1 MSKIYLQKLKDNL
14 DTFFAKVDEI
24 TSELIEG
31 VGLERAKELAKE
43 LHQIRRVTTKKLIA
57 EELSADDSF
66 VIFQRQLH
74 TAQQLV
80 NECLRKDAN

>member
-1 MSKIYLQKLKDNL
+1 MKDSL
-14 DTFFAKVDEI
+14 DKFFTKVDAI

-31 VGLERAKELAKE
+31 VNEERANEIARE
-43 LHQIRRVTTKKLIA
+43 LHDIRRETTQKLIA
-57 EELSADDSF
+57 EELGADDSF

-80 NECLRKDAN
+80 NESLRKARSPNPFAE